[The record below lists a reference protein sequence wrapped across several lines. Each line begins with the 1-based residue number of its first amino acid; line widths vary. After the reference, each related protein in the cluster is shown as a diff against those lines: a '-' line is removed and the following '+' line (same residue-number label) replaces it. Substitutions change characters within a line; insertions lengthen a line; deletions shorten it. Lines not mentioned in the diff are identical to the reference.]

1 MNQILTES
9 KETAMKEEELW
20 AQERLA
26 LKTSLEEVRLE
37 ALRVRSPMC
46 TKEAIV
52 TLNCATF
59 LSSVVSSKCQ
69 VCCFSLIETTSK
81 QP

>member
-1 MNQILTES
+1 
-9 KETAMKEEELW
+9 MKEEELW

-37 ALRVRSPMC
+37 ALRFRSPMF
-46 TKEAIV
+46 TKG
-52 TLNCATF
+52 NCNSQLCHF
-59 LSSVVSSKCQ
+59 SVFS
-69 VCCFSLIETTSK
+69 CFIQNVGFVVFALIEINSE